1 MNRLGEVLHV
11 SASRKLILRTQIN
24 IRPGRQVYDEE
35 LNSVGRVV
43 DVFGPTGRP
52 YVSIK
57 ATTDELSRY
66 VGRSLY
72 LMKAEAKRNR

>member
-1 MNRLGEVLHV
+1 MHV

-35 LNSVGRVV
+35 LNFVGRVF
-43 DVFGPTGRP
+43 DVFGPVDRP
-52 YVSIK
+52 YVSVK
-57 ATTDELSRY
+57 ATTDELRRY

-72 LMKAEAKRNR
+72 LMREKGKGNR